1 MYGHVV
7 CGSSQLF
14 SILMWG
20 TIPCCLILFINIIFF
35 AKTLRKLNRITNETE
50 LANKATFRERF
61 LWCFKLAIF
70 LGIAWIIQFISTFVC
85 EIWFQYFAQ
94 LFLSCQGLFILSI
107 TTLKKSVFELVKR
120 RFLYLKNPGLHRQQ
134 SSKRSFQATA
144 SMKAL
149 PVF

>member
-1 MYGHVV
+1 MYGQVV
-7 CGSSQLF
+7 CGLSQLF
-14 SILMWG
+14 SLLIFC

-35 AKTLRKLNRITNETE
+35 AKTLRKLNRITGETE
-50 LANKATFRERF
+50 IANKATFRARF

-70 LGIAWIIQFISTFVC
+70 LGMAWIIQFISTFVC

-107 TTLKKSVFELVKR
+107 TTLKKSVFELTKR
-120 RFLYLKNPGLHRQQ
+120 RFFYLKNPGLQRQQ
-134 SSKRSFQATA
+134 SSRRSFEATA
-144 SMKAL
+144 SMKTL